1 MFYPSQLVGQLV
13 DILVSVD
20 FRYTPLEVIE
30 TELQFPGLWHDIDLE
45 LWQRNLIKEQLK
57 GQHTDDNGQS
67 A

>member
-1 MFYPSQLVGQLV
+1 MFYPSELIGQVV

-30 TELQFPGLWHDIDLE
+30 TELQYPGLWHDIDQE
-45 LWQRNLIKEQLK
+45 LWQRDLIKEQLK
-57 GQHTDDNGQS
+57 GQSTDDNGQN